1 LSDSVE
7 RPQFDSG
14 YFADQLLGGW
24 DVQFPVTADM
34 DYEPT
39 WESSVAGLA
48 AGERR
53 DPAAV
58 AYDVLM
64 ANEGTGLLRLAHSNY
79 ANGSLEPVRRM
90 LEHPATLI
98 SLSDA
103 GAHATTCHDFS
114 CPTFLLTHWVRDRKR
129 GSGTV
134 PIETAVKWQ
143 TMDTAKAYGLH
154 DRGRLASGFLAD
166 INVID
171 LQKLALGMPYLAND
185 LPGGCMRMLQRAVG
199 YTATLK
205 SGVVT
210 YRNGEATGA
219 RPGGVIRGPQRKRAS
234 NAA

>member
-1 LSDSVE
+1 MDLWWTAPARAPFVRVLRLMETRSPRSTNLSAAPDKRSREKLLSDPVD

-24 DVQFPVTADM
+24 HVQFPVTADM

-39 WESSVAGLA
+39 WESSVAG
-48 AGERR
+48 
-53 DPAAV
+53 
-58 AYDVLM
+58 
-64 ANEGTGLLRLAHSNY
+64 AH
-79 ANGSLEPVRRM
+79 V
-90 LEHPATLI
+90 
-98 SLSDA
+98 
-103 GAHATTCHDFS
+103 TTCHDFS
-114 CPTFLLTHWVRDRKR
+114 CPTFLLTHWVRDRNR

-143 TMDTAKAYGLH
+143 TMDAPAAYGLH

-185 LPGGCMRMLQRAVG
+185 LPGGCLRVLQQAVG

-234 NAA
+234 KAA